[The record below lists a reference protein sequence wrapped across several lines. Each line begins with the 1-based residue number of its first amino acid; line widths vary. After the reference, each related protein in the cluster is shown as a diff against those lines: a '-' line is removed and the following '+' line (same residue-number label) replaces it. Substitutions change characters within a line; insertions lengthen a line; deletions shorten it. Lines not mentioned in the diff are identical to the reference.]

1 MGSPVL
7 GFRGSR
13 KSPGRKKNFSRKK
26 MGVREAASFLR
37 AYAAAHPHR
46 RLRLYGSDDDASI
59 VRSTTYAILSD
70 ADDALSDAP
79 LSIPCVRDAS
89 NAHVLHELV
98 VPFLECLEG
107 APLAQS
113 VFVCRNIGT
122 RLDAGVYVPP
132 THLEA
137 AVVFVDA
144 MGFYGTDAT
153 FRDVFGVGWEAM
165 VPLARDYT
173 GGDAVAALF
182 EARCDVVSRLELCA
196 ALGDVAVE
204 ALRSLDAQTRL
215 MNFVVPVVRLRI
227 GARAVGYVL
236 EKALDACADELGA
249 WVGEWLHELCDD
261 SVARHF
267 AILVRLGAF
276 ERRFD
281 QLCRAHHLGVALD
294 PVSTARLL
302 FYAAYVSDRDDEG
315 LRFAQCAVR
324 CTGPSAVSL
333 TPLGVILGACCIVPA
348 WRGLLDEARAL
359 VVEAIRSCETRA
371 SRTRAVALLVRSS
384 ACVRC
389 CPHPC
394 GAVCAMRLS
403 LVAVLCRALPSSLLC
418 RVGGALSDD
427 GLRLRALI
435 ALADDVSES
444 DDALLDATALAP
456 PAASRRALV
465 AVLVG

>member
-1 MGSPVL
+1 MGI
-7 GFRGSR
+7 
-13 KSPGRKKNFSRKK
+13 
-26 MGVREAASFLR
+26 REAASFLR
-37 AYAAAHPHR
+37 AYAASYPHR
-46 RLRLYGSDDDASI
+46 RLRLCESDADAAI
-59 VRSTTYAILSD
+59 IRSTTYAILSG

-89 NAHVLHELV
+89 QEHVLHQLV
-98 VPFLECLEG
+98 IPFLECLEG
-107 APLAQS
+107 ATLAQS
-113 VFVCRNIGT
+113 IFVCRNLGT

-132 THLEA
+132 MHLEA
-137 AVVFVDA
+137 AVAFVDA

-153 FRDVFGVGWEAM
+153 FQDVFGVGWEAM
-165 VPLARDYT
+165 VPLARDYA
-173 GGDAVAALF
+173 GGDAVPALF

-196 ALGDVAVE
+196 AFGDVAVD

-215 MNFVVPVVRLRI
+215 MNFVAPVVRLRI
-227 GARAVGYVL
+227 GARAVGFVL
-236 EKALDACADELGA
+236 ESALDTCADELGA
-249 WVGEWLHELCDD
+249 WVGEWLHELRDD

-267 AILVRLGAF
+267 EVLVRMGAF

-281 QLCRAHHLGVALD
+281 QLCRAHRIGVALD

-302 FYAAYVSDRDDEG
+302 FYAAYVSDRDEEG

-348 WRGLLDEARAL
+348 WRGLLGESRAI
-359 VVEAIRSCETRA
+359 VVQAIRSCETLA

-389 CPHPC
+389 CPRSC
-394 GAVCAMRLS
+394 GALCAMPLS
-403 LVAVLCRALPSSLLC
+403 LVAVLCRALPSPLMC
-418 RVGGALSDD
+418 RVGCALSDD

-435 ALADDVSES
+435 ALADGVSES
-444 DDALLDATALAP
+444 DDALLDATALSA

-465 AVLVG
+465 AVLMG